1 MCVVGTV
8 CDVFCTEI
16 HYTLGYSTFT
26 VVVALQRSQ
35 DFSAIL
41 IGGPQGGLEIPL
53 SSRISHKSRPEIAW
67 NLCSRQ
73 VYPITLDARLIFDAI
88 TQLFSSNSR
97 FHALKYESHHA
108 FPLGGP
114 LYLPHTLI
122 TWHNM
127 FISLGSSY
135 NQQKADPVAVIFRGW
150 KRKRNFAVL
159 FKKSK
164 KAARFV
170 LNC

>member
-8 CDVFCTEI
+8 CNVFCTEI

-26 VVVALQRSQ
+26 VVVVLQRSQ

-41 IGGPQGGLEIPL
+41 TGAPKGGL
-53 SSRISHKSRPEIAW
+53 KSRFQAGFCTNHAQKLPEIYVHAKFTQSRWMPDWFFTQSRNYFPPIPVFTLW
-67 NLCSRQ
+67 NMKA
-73 VYPITLDARLIFDAI
+73 ITL
-88 TQLFSSNSR
+88 SPW
-97 FHALKYESHHA
+97 E
-108 FPLGGP
+108 GP

-135 NQQKADPVAVIFRGW
+135 NQKKADMWLWYFEGEKGNAISRFCP
-150 KRKRNFAVL
+150 KRARKQRDL
-159 FKKSK
+159 F
-164 KAARFV
+164 
-170 LNC
+170 